1 MAAKRVKRALL
12 IAYHYPPAKGSSG
25 IQRTLSFSRYLREN
39 GWEPMILS
47 THRRA
52 YPATS
57 NNQLVDIPENME
69 LKRVFALDT
78 ARHLSFRGKYLSL
91 LAYPD
96 RWVTW
101 WIGSIVPA
109 LRMIRRHRPNVI
121 FSTYPIATAHLI
133 GLTLHR
139 ITGIPW
145 IADFRDSM
153 TEAHYPADKYRRRVF
168 RWIEGHAVSRAA
180 ACVFTAPGAVTMYA
194 DRYPHI
200 DRSKFHCILNGYD
213 EDKFSAAET
222 LNSPPRIKAKK
233 RVLLHSGILYPS
245 ERDPSDF
252 FAAVRQL
259 IDENIVEISDF
270 EIRLRAS
277 GHDDDLQRQID
288 EFEIA
293 DHVRLLPALGYSDAL
308 TEMTQADGLLIFQAS
323 NCNHQI
329 PAKLYEYLRAGRPI
343 LALTDPKGDT
353 AKLLLDAGISS
364 VVRLDSQPEIVDA
377 LKKFLHLINSNTV
390 PAVSDTIIA
399 NYSRRNQTKELAQL
413 FDAVSK

>member
-1 MAAKRVKRALL
+1 MKRALL

-39 GWEPMILS
+39 GWEPMVLS

-57 NNQLVDIPENME
+57 NDQLADIPESIE
-69 LKRVFALDT
+69 LKRAFALDT

-96 RWVTW
+96 RWITW

-139 ITGIPW
+139 ITGVPW
-145 IADFRDSM
+145 VADFRDSM
-153 TEAHYPADKYRRRVF
+153 TEEHYPADKYRRRVCQ
-168 RWIEGHAVSRAA
+168 WIERHAVSRAA
-180 ACVFTAPGAVTMYA
+180 VSVFTAPSAITMYA

-200 DRSKFHCILNGYD
+200 EKSRFHCILNGYD
-213 EDKFSAAET
+213 EEKFSAVENT
-222 LNSPPRIKAKK
+222 SLPLPVNEGK

-245 ERDPSDF
+245 ERDPTDF
-252 FAAVRQL
+252 FAALKQL
-259 IDENIVEISDF
+259 KDENRGELRNF
-270 EIRLRAS
+270 EIRLRAT
-277 GHDDDLQRQID
+277 GHDEQID

-293 DHVRLLPALGYSDAL
+293 DFVRLLPALGYSDAL
-308 TEMTQADGLLIFQAS
+308 TEMMQADGLLLFQAS

-343 LALTDPKGDT
+343 LALTDPIGDT
-353 AKLLLDAGISS
+353 AGLLFGAGIFS

-377 LKKFLHLINSNTV
+377 MRNFLHQINSNTIPKV
-390 PAVSDTIIA
+390 PDTVVA
-399 NYSRRNQTKELAQL
+399 KYSRRNQTKELAKL
-413 FDAVSK
+413 FDTLSK